1 MNPMAPPLLWP
12 PPPDAPSPELRA
24 VRAAVAERGFAQVRG
39 EAMEALLGLRREQE
53 ALDGFTGSWDRL
65 EVDGFMADGGRY
77 RRRRHA
83 NFAARRG
90 MPDHGRR
97 PHCPHFQEVVHNGLN
112 GGVERWF
119 APMEDAVADGAP
131 LRALLDFGRG
141 LADALHGAR
150 DWFVE
155 AHQFR
160 IEAAAGAPGFPTPEG
175 VHHDGVDAVLIA
187 MVARRNLAGGETL
200 VADRDGAELARFTL
214 RDRLD
219 AALLDDRRVRHGVSP
234 VRPADP
240 ALPSCRDVLVLTWKR
255 AEPGPA

>member
-1 MNPMAPPLLWP
+1 MSAALSTDVPRRSA
-12 PPPDAPSPELRA
+12 DALHAE
-24 VRAAVAERGFAQVRG
+24 VAERGFARVSG
-39 EAMEALLGLRREQE
+39 AEMAALLGPDRTGD
-53 ALDGFTGSWDRL
+53 ALDAFAGSWERL
-65 EVDGFMADGGRY
+65 EVDGFMADSGRY

-90 MPDHGRR
+90 VRGHERG
-97 PHCPHFQEVVHNGLN
+97 PHRPHFQEVVHNSLN
-112 GGVERWF
+112 GGVARWF

-131 LRALLDFGRG
+131 LRALLDLGRG
-141 LADALHGAR
+141 LADSLHAAQ

-175 VHHDGVDAVLIA
+175 VHQDGVDMVLIA
-187 MVARRNLAGGETL
+187 MVARRNLEGGETL
-200 VADRDGAELARFTL
+200 VADTAGAELARFTL

-219 AALLDDRRVRHGVSP
+219 TALLDDRRVRHGVSP
-234 VRPADP
+234 VRPADA

-255 AEPGPA
+255 GPSPPLA

>member
-1 MNPMAPPLLWP
+1 MSA
-12 PPPDAPSPELRA
+12 APSL
-24 VRAAVAERGFAQVRG
+24 VAAPRPSVDALHAEVAERGFARVPG
-39 EAMEALLGLRREQE
+39 AAMAALLGPGGTEA
-53 ALDGFTGSWDRL
+53 ALDEFAASWGRL

-90 MPDHGRR
+90 VPGHGRG
-97 PHCPHFQEVVHNGLN
+97 PHRPHFQEVAHNSLN

-119 APMEDAVADGAP
+119 APVEDAVAEGAP
-131 LRALLDFGRG
+131 LRALLGLGRG
-141 LADALHGAR
+141 LADSLHPGQ

-175 VHHDGVDAVLIA
+175 VHHDGVDVVLIA
-187 MVARRNLAGGETL
+187 MVARQNLEGGETV
-200 VADRDGAELARFTL
+200 VADAAGAELARFTL

-219 AALLDDRRVRHGVSP
+219 AAMLDDRRVRHGVSP

-240 ALPSCRDVLVLTWKR
+240 SLPSCRDVLVLTWKR
-255 AEPGPA
+255 GLPPPA

>member
-1 MNPMAPPLLWP
+1 M
-12 PPPDAPSPELRA
+12 
-24 VRAAVAERGFAQVRG
+24 RAASSAVAPRLSAGALHAEVAERGFARVPG
-39 EAMEALLGLRREQE
+39 AEMAALLGPGGTDA
-53 ALDGFTGSWDRL
+53 ALDAFAGSWERL

-90 MPDHGRR
+90 VPGHGRG
-97 PHCPHFQEVVHNGLN
+97 PHRPHFQEVAHNSLN

-119 APMEDAVADGAP
+119 APVEDAVGESAAM
-131 LRALLDFGRG
+131 RALLDLGRG
-141 LADALHGAR
+141 LADALHGER

-160 IEAAAGAPGFPTPEG
+160 IETAARAPGFQTPEG
-175 VHHDGVDAVLIA
+175 VHHDGVDVVLIA
-187 MVARRNLAGGETL
+187 MVARRNLEGGETL
-200 VADRDGAELARFTL
+200 VADAAGAELARFTL

-219 AALLDDRRVRHGVSP
+219 TALLDDRRVRHGVSP

-255 AEPGPA
+255 GLPPPA

>member
-1 MNPMAPPLLWP
+1 
-12 PPPDAPSPELRA
+12 
-24 VRAAVAERGFAQVRG
+24 
-39 EAMEALLGLRREQE
+39 
-53 ALDGFTGSWDRL
+53 
-65 EVDGFMADGGRY
+65 MADGGRY

-90 MPDHGRR
+90 VPGHGRG
-97 PHCPHFQEVVHNGLN
+97 PHRPHFQEVAHNSLN

-119 APMEDAVADGAP
+119 APVEDAIGESATM
-131 LRALLDFGRG
+131 RALLDLGRG
-141 LADALHGAR
+141 LADAVHGER

-175 VHHDGVDAVLIA
+175 VHHDGVDVVLIA
-187 MVARRNLAGGETL
+187 MVARRNLEGGETL
-200 VADRDGAELARFTL
+200 VADAAGAELARFTL

-219 AALLDDRRVRHGVSP
+219 TALLDDRRVRHGVSP

-255 AEPGPA
+255 GLPPPA